1 MLKKEFKKKDVNRA
15 RNLIMG
21 NTGDSSGTQIGYN
34 KKTIKRKEG
43 DVIINY
49 IKNVINVL

>member
-21 NTGDSSGTQIGYN
+21 KNMDY
-34 KKTIKRKEG
+34 KKRC
-43 DVIINY
+43 
-49 IKNVINVL
+49 

>member
-21 NTGDSSGTQIGYN
+21 KTNDSTNTQIGYS
-34 KKTIKRKEG
+34 KKTDNYKEG
-43 DVIINY
+43 DVWTEN
-49 IKNVINVL
+49 K